1 MDDKIAQL
9 ILDELFSSLE
19 IVEAQST
26 AILELLKEKHL
37 ASDEELARYLEQA
50 GLASSVKRRAA
61 RARID
66 HLVSGI
72 TNPPKKATETESA
85 KAEEKKGGE
94 EKTEEEKTEEK
105 KTEPAPQA
113 NVEEE
118 NKPEQAEAAIPKKT
132 HDGKEDSGGAEESR
146 KESEEES
153 GKESGKKSG
162 KKRKDQD
169 DATDTDPKPK
179 RQPPTLK
186 RKKQDS

>member
-37 ASDEELARYLEQA
+37 ASEEELARYLEQA

-72 TNPPKKATETESA
+72 TNPPKKATETEFA
-85 KAEEKKGGE
+85 KAEEKKAGE
-94 EKTEEEKTEEK
+94 KAEEK
-105 KTEPAPQA
+105 KAEEKKAEPAPEA
-113 NVEEE
+113 NVDEAESE
-118 NKPEQAEAAIPKKT
+118 KQAESEKRAERST
-132 HDGKEDSGGAEESR
+132 STRSHDVEAKEDSGGAEESR
-146 KESEEES
+146 KE
-153 GKESGKKSG
+153 
-162 KKRKDQD
+162 
-169 DATDTDPKPK
+169 
-179 RQPPTLK
+179 
-186 RKKQDS
+186 